1 MFERTILIIALITTA
16 LTMLILSFI
25 SWRRRASGAAAVY
38 LSISL
43 FSVFI
48 YCFGYAMEL
57 QSETLQTVMF
67 WVRFQHWGIDFIA
80 PSWLL
85 FALAVS
91 GYEKWITRKLV
102 IALSL
107 PSDFE

>member
-1 MFERTILIIALITTA
+1 
-16 LTMLILSFI
+16 
-25 SWRRRASGAAAVY
+25 
-38 LSISL
+38 
-43 FSVFI
+43 
-48 YCFGYAMEL
+48 MEL